1 MLLHKVLSDEKAA
14 EAAGSEEKMK
24 KKLLAVLGL
33 TLALSTGITGIT
45 GCAGNSSVAA
55 TINGKDITLGEVKTY
70 VKYQQALY
78 EQVYSVYLNQDIDWT
93 AISNEETKQTM
104 GDDAVSD
111 FLNNYKEMVIV
122 ASHASDYGISLSDEE
137 NEEIKAAAKE
147 FLEENSKAALKEM
160 GATEETVISMLTY
173 MTLQS
178 RVQEAMR
185 ATADQNVTE
194 KEAAQKTISYVT
206 ISKAG
211 TEQDEDGNTVELT
224 EDELAEL
231 KEKAET
237 LSESGDDFDT
247 VAKDASY
254 TVQTESYGEDDRGI
268 LEESVYEAADK
279 LKEGEIS
286 DVIETDAMYYVVRMD
301 SLLDEEA
308 TEERKEE
315 ILEEREEAAYDALYK
330 EWSESGEFVTVD
342 RVWNSITL
350 KNKFTIVNDETEET
364 TEDDT
369 EETTDSD
376 ATTKGDSVTDGD
388 ATSTGEAE

>member
-224 EDELAEL
+224 EDELVEL

>member
-33 TLALSTGITGIT
+33 TLALSTGITGTT

-173 MTLQS
+173 MILQS

-224 EDELAEL
+224 EDELVEL